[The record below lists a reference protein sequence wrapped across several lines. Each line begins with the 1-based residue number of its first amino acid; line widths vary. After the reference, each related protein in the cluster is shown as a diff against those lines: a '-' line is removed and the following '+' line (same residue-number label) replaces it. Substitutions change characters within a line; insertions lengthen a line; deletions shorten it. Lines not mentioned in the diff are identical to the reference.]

1 MLVTIVLKVDAL
13 LEEAFPFLLIAKF
26 DPNFTINKRKRK
38 RERTGEGRETKG
50 ERGEVKME
58 EGERYKERK
67 GRGIKGW
74 HEYKQSRI
82 QDNPVVDGWA
92 RAVM

>member
-1 MLVTIVLKVDAL
+1 
-13 LEEAFPFLLIAKF
+13 
-26 DPNFTINKRKRK
+26 
-38 RERTGEGRETKG
+38 
-50 ERGEVKME
+50 ME
-58 EGERYKERK
+58 EGERYKEKK